1 MRRVLNETAISAGAI
16 GVLFLALV
24 SSDARVGEQVALHL
38 SGRPT
43 AELANAGKQMTDL
56 AVVLYEAARD
66 QSIAHAPLLIL
77 VVAAVAL
84 VVFLLR
90 T

>member
-1 MRRVLNETAISAGAI
+1 MRRVLNETAISAGAL
-16 GVLFLALV
+16 GVLFLVLV
-24 SSDARVGEQVALHL
+24 SSDVRVREQVALHL

-43 AELANAGKQMTDL
+43 AELASAGKQMTDL
-56 AVVLYEAARD
+56 TGVLFEAARD

-84 VVFLLR
+84 LVFLVR